1 MRGKVIFLTTFFI
14 MFVGHFFSQNIIT
27 WELLKDVE
35 FDEIWSEEFQ
45 AYYMVPKFSKSVKEM
60 DGKEVQIRGF
70 IIPVDI
76 VQDYYV
82 LSANPYSSCFFCG
95 QAGPESVMEIQMIKK
110 YGCKKIYFASC
121 APIIKNTNQY
131 GIYIPTQ
138 EELISFQR
146 TEEEIRQ
153 EGCKGIEEGCKER
166 FKGIEER

>member
-1 MRGKVIFLTTFFI
+1 MKGKVILLNTFFI
-14 MFVGHFFSQNIIT
+14 MFMSHFFSQNIIT

-110 YGCKKIYFASC
+110 YEGLRMDQVITFQGILRLNIDDIYQLNYILEEAQ
-121 APIIKNTNQY
+121 II
-131 GIYIPTQ
+131 
-138 EELISFQR
+138 E
-146 TEEEIRQ
+146 
-153 EGCKGIEEGCKER
+153 
-166 FKGIEER
+166 

>member
-1 MRGKVIFLTTFFI
+1 MRGKEILLTTFFI
-14 MFVGHFFSQNIIT
+14 MFMGHFFSQNIIT

-45 AYYMVPKFSKSVKEM
+45 AYYMVPKFSKSVNEM

-110 YGCKKIYFASC
+110 YEGLRMDQVITFQGTLRLNIDDIYQLNYILEEAKI
-121 APIIKNTNQY
+121 
-131 GIYIPTQ
+131 
-138 EELISFQR
+138 
-146 TEEEIRQ
+146 
-153 EGCKGIEEGCKER
+153 IE
-166 FKGIEER
+166 

>member
-1 MRGKVIFLTTFFI
+1 MRGKVILLTTFFI

-110 YGCKKIYFASC
+110 YEGLRMDQVITFQGTLRLNIDDIYQLNYILEEAKI
-121 APIIKNTNQY
+121 
-131 GIYIPTQ
+131 
-138 EELISFQR
+138 
-146 TEEEIRQ
+146 
-153 EGCKGIEEGCKER
+153 IE
-166 FKGIEER
+166 

>member
-1 MRGKVIFLTTFFI
+1 MRKKIILAITISLFFI
-14 MFVGHFFSQNIIT
+14 SNIFSQNIIT
-27 WELLKDVE
+27 WELLKNVE

-45 AYYMVPKFSKSVKEM
+45 AYYMVPKFSESVKEM

-110 YGCKKIYFASC
+110 YEGLRMDQVITYKGTLKLNVDDIYQLNYILEDAE
-121 APIIKNTNQY
+121 II
-131 GIYIPTQ
+131 
-138 EELISFQR
+138 E
-146 TEEEIRQ
+146 
-153 EGCKGIEEGCKER
+153 
-166 FKGIEER
+166 

>member
-1 MRGKVIFLTTFFI
+1 MKGKLILLTTFFI
-14 MFVGHFFSQNIIT
+14 MFMSHFFSQNIIT

-110 YGCKKIYFASC
+110 YEGLRMDQVITFQGTLKLNIDDIYQLNYILEEAQ
-121 APIIKNTNQY
+121 II
-131 GIYIPTQ
+131 
-138 EELISFQR
+138 E
-146 TEEEIRQ
+146 
-153 EGCKGIEEGCKER
+153 
-166 FKGIEER
+166 

>member
-1 MRGKVIFLTTFFI
+1 MKGKVILLTTFFI
-14 MFVGHFFSQNIIT
+14 MFMSHFFSQNIIT

-45 AYYMVPKFSKSVKEM
+45 AYYMVPKFSNSVKEM

-110 YGCKKIYFASC
+110 YEGLRMDQVITFQGTLKLNIDDIYQLNYILEEAQ
-121 APIIKNTNQY
+121 II
-131 GIYIPTQ
+131 
-138 EELISFQR
+138 E
-146 TEEEIRQ
+146 
-153 EGCKGIEEGCKER
+153 
-166 FKGIEER
+166 

>member
-1 MRGKVIFLTTFFI
+1 MRGKVILLTTFFI
-14 MFVGHFFSQNIIT
+14 MFVGHFYSQNIIT

-110 YGCKKIYFASC
+110 YEGLRMDQVITFQGTLRLNIDDIYQLNYILEEAQ
-121 APIIKNTNQY
+121 II
-131 GIYIPTQ
+131 
-138 EELISFQR
+138 E
-146 TEEEIRQ
+146 
-153 EGCKGIEEGCKER
+153 
-166 FKGIEER
+166 

>member
-1 MRGKVIFLTTFFI
+1 MRGKEILLTTFFI
-14 MFVGHFFSQNIIT
+14 MFMGHFFSQNIIT

-95 QAGPESVMEIQMIKK
+95 QAGPESVIEIQMIKK
-110 YGCKKIYFASC
+110 YEGLRMDQVITFQGTLRLNIDDIYQLNYILEEAQ
-121 APIIKNTNQY
+121 II
-131 GIYIPTQ
+131 
-138 EELISFQR
+138 E
-146 TEEEIRQ
+146 
-153 EGCKGIEEGCKER
+153 
-166 FKGIEER
+166 

>member
-1 MRGKVIFLTTFFI
+1 MRGKVILLTTFFI

-95 QAGPESVMEIQMIKK
+95 QAGPESVIEIQMVKK
-110 YGCKKIYFASC
+110 YEGLRMDQVITFEGTLRLNIDDIYQLNYILEEAQ
-121 APIIKNTNQY
+121 II
-131 GIYIPTQ
+131 
-138 EELISFQR
+138 E
-146 TEEEIRQ
+146 
-153 EGCKGIEEGCKER
+153 
-166 FKGIEER
+166 

>member
-1 MRGKVIFLTTFFI
+1 MRNKLILATTFFLFFI
-14 MFVGHFFSQNIIT
+14 GNIFSQNIIT
-27 WELLKDVE
+27 WELLKNVD

-45 AYYMVPKFSKSVKEM
+45 AYYMVPKFSESVKEM

-110 YGCKKIYFASC
+110 YEGLRMDQVITYKGTLKLNVDDIYQLNYILEDAE
-121 APIIKNTNQY
+121 II
-131 GIYIPTQ
+131 
-138 EELISFQR
+138 E
-146 TEEEIRQ
+146 
-153 EGCKGIEEGCKER
+153 
-166 FKGIEER
+166 

>member
-1 MRGKVIFLTTFFI
+1 MKGKVILLTTFFI
-14 MFVGHFFSQNIIT
+14 MFMGHFFSQNIIT

-76 VQDYYV
+76 VKDYYV

-110 YGCKKIYFASC
+110 YEGLRMDQVITFHGTLRLNIDDIYQLNYILEEAQ
-121 APIIKNTNQY
+121 II
-131 GIYIPTQ
+131 
-138 EELISFQR
+138 E
-146 TEEEIRQ
+146 
-153 EGCKGIEEGCKER
+153 
-166 FKGIEER
+166 

>member
-1 MRGKVIFLTTFFI
+1 MRNKIILATILFLFFMGNI
-14 MFVGHFFSQNIIT
+14 FSQNIIT
-27 WELLKDVE
+27 WELLKNVE

-45 AYYMVPKFSKSVKEM
+45 AYYMVPKFSESVKEM

-110 YGCKKIYFASC
+110 HEGLRMDQVITYKGTLKLNVDDIYQLNYILEDAE
-121 APIIKNTNQY
+121 II
-131 GIYIPTQ
+131 
-138 EELISFQR
+138 E
-146 TEEEIRQ
+146 
-153 EGCKGIEEGCKER
+153 
-166 FKGIEER
+166 

>member
-1 MRGKVIFLTTFFI
+1 MRNKIILATTFFLFLI
-14 MFVGHFFSQNIIT
+14 GNIFSQNIIT
-27 WELLKDVE
+27 WELLKNVE

-45 AYYMVPKFSKSVKEM
+45 AYYMVPKFSESVKEM

-110 YGCKKIYFASC
+110 YEGLRMDQVITYKGTLKLNVDDIYQLNYILEDAE
-121 APIIKNTNQY
+121 II
-131 GIYIPTQ
+131 
-138 EELISFQR
+138 E
-146 TEEEIRQ
+146 
-153 EGCKGIEEGCKER
+153 
-166 FKGIEER
+166 